1 MDKKCPNLYQR
12 ARLSTGMSQ
21 ERAAELLGLSPES
34 LKQYEGGKTVP
45 KDETVA
51 RMVEVYSCPWLALEH
66 AQATDRL
73 GVLPEV
79 NVQSL
84 PTAAITLIN
93 RVLDF
98 AERHRDRQLLRIAE
112 DGIIDEKERPDFDAI
127 CRDLDGI
134 VGAALQVKYPSDAPP
149 KTKKERPEAGT
160 SERSGEKVC
169 GIGSTTVGYINYS
182 TRSTP
187 HARPNFAGKGA
198 YPCDRLGN
206 VFHGHRRG
214 DGSGDPAADRGS
226 DGEKI
231 RGQYG
236 RA

>member
-1 MDKKCPNLYQR
+1 MERKYPNLYQR

-112 DGIIDEKERPDFDAI
+112 DGIIDEAERPEFDDIVLELRDTMAAI
-127 CRDLDGI
+127 YQVI
-134 VGAALQVKYPSDAPP
+134 YSGA
-149 KTKKERPEAGT
+149 KKERPEAAT

-169 GIGSTTVGYINYS
+169 GIGSTTGCFNYS
-182 TRSTP
+182 TRSTL
-187 HARPNFAGKGA
+187 HASPNF
-198 YPCDRLGN
+198 
-206 VFHGHRRG
+206 RREG
-214 DGSGDPAADRGS
+214 GVSL
-226 DGEKI
+226 
-231 RGQYG
+231 
-236 RA
+236 